1 MRRTAAALAVI
12 SSALLLTAC
21 SSPVTTSSSS
31 DAAGSAATPSS
42 ASASAAPSSAPSSA
56 PASQSGVATSL
67 DPCQLVTSSEAS
79 ALAGTTFG
87 AGKEE
92 TNGSNGKEC
101 VYGSQTTNVFTVEVG
116 QDPDPA
122 AAQADWSKERARA
135 QRLLT
140 KKLPAGISLS
150 VNTQDVSGLGDRAA
164 TATGSASAA
173 GQTIGF
179 SGIYLLKGAT
189 FVGFQNLL
197 LGHAAPSA
205 SALEAQAQKAL
216 ARVP

>member
-1 MRRTAAALAVI
+1 MRRTAPALAVI

-31 DAAGSAATPSS
+31 DAAGPAATPSA
-42 ASASAAPSSAPSSA
+42 ASAAAAPSSAPGSA
-56 PASQSGVATSL
+56 PASQSGATSL

-92 TNGSNGKEC
+92 TNGNNGKEC

-116 QDPDPA
+116 QDPNPA

-150 VNTQDVSGLGDRAA
+150 VNTHDVSGLGDRAA
-164 TATGSASAA
+164 VAAGSASAA

-205 SALEAQAQKAL
+205 SAMEAEAQKAL

>member
-1 MRRTAAALAVI
+1 MRRTAPALAVI

-21 SSPVTTSSSS
+21 SSPATTSSSS
-31 DAAGSAATPSS
+31 VTAGSAPASSS
-42 ASASAAPSSAPSSA
+42 ASAAAAASSA

-87 AGKEE
+87 PGKEE

-140 KKLPAGISLS
+140 KKLPAGISLT
-150 VNTQDVSGLGDRAA
+150 VNTKDVSGLGDRAA
-164 TATGSASAA
+164 VATGSASAA
-173 GQTIGF
+173 GQAIGF

-205 SALEAQAQKAL
+205 SAMEAEAQKAL

>member
-21 SSPVTTSSSS
+21 SSPVSTSSSS
-31 DAAGSAATPSS
+31 DTAGPAATPSS
-42 ASASAAPSSAPSSA
+42 AAAAAPGSA

-67 DPCQLVTSSEAS
+67 DPCQLVPSSEAS

-87 AGKEE
+87 SGKEE
-92 TNGSNGKEC
+92 STGQHGKEC

-116 QDPDPA
+116 QDPDATA
-122 AAQADWSKERARA
+122 ARADWSKERARA

-150 VNTQDVSGLGDRAA
+150 VNTKDVSGLGDRAA
-164 TATGSASAA
+164 VAAGSASAA

-189 FVGFQNLL
+189 FVGFQSLL
-197 LGHAAPSA
+197 LGHPAPSA
-205 SALEAQAQKAL
+205 SAMEAEAQKAL

>member
-1 MRRTAAALAVI
+1 MRRTPAALAVI

-21 SSPVTTSSSS
+21 SSPAPTSSSS
-31 DAAGSAATPSS
+31 VTAGSAVTQS
-42 ASASAAPSSAPSSA
+42 ASAAAAPSSAPA
-56 PASQSGVATSL
+56 GQPGVVTSL

-79 ALAGTTFG
+79 GLAGTTFG

-92 TNGSNGKEC
+92 TNGDHGKEC

-116 QDPDPA
+116 QDPNA
-122 AAQADWSKERARA
+122 TAAQADWSKERARA

-140 KKLPAGISLS
+140 NKLPAGISLS
-150 VNTQDVSGLGDRAA
+150 VNTKDVSGLGDRAA
-164 TATGSASAA
+164 VAAGSASAA

-189 FVGFQNLL
+189 FVGFQSLL
-197 LGHAAPSA
+197 LGHAAPGA
-205 SALEAQAQKAL
+205 SAMEAEAQKAL

>member
-1 MRRTAAALAVI
+1 LAVI

-42 ASASAAPSSAPSSA
+42 APATTAPSSA

-79 ALAGTTFG
+79 ALAGTTFRT
-87 AGKEE
+87 GKEE
-92 TNGSNGKEC
+92 SSGQNGKEC

-116 QDPDPA
+116 QDPNPA

-140 KKLPAGISLS
+140 KKLPP
-150 VNTQDVSGLGDRAA
+150 
-164 TATGSASAA
+164 GSAS
-173 GQTIGF
+173 
-179 SGIYLLKGAT
+179 
-189 FVGFQNLL
+189 
-197 LGHAAPSA
+197 P
-205 SALEAQAQKAL
+205 
-216 ARVP
+216 